1 MGTGSFAA
9 RFAAF
14 LAVAVFAAALAAV
27 ALWTREHHRR
37 LEDAVASQAGFVLS
51 EAKAGLEARLNLGLA
66 LADLP
71 QVETLLDRARTA
83 LPGTVAVAV
92 VDEAG
97 TVIFSTDPVEVGD
110 AVAVRN
116 ADPAFWFRKTG
127 DERLYGIGL
136 TTSFDTS
143 AGTVLLR
150 LPATVVDEPVQRY
163 ALQLSIG
170 ALAVAVP
177 VGLLAWLAGLRLARG
192 PRRSLS
198 ALADELEALAAGE
211 PQVPSRGTAA
221 GEELGVPIRAF
232 SAAIR
237 ERVAV
242 LAEAEKEVSRLDEMA

>member
-14 LAVAVFAAALAAV
+14 LAVAIFAAALAGV
-27 ALWTREHHRR
+27 TLWSREHHRR
-37 LEDAVASQAGFVLS
+37 LEEAVASQAGFVLS

-71 QVETLLDRARTA
+71 QVETLLDRARRA
-83 LPGTVAVAV
+83 LPEALSVAVL
-92 VDEAG
+92 DEAG
-97 TVIFSTDPVEVGD
+97 TVVFSTDPVEVGD
-110 AVAVRN
+110 GVAELSGESG
-116 ADPAFWFRKTG
+116 FWSRRAG
-127 DERLYGIGL
+127 AERLYGIGL
-136 TTSFDTS
+136 TTSFDTN

-150 LPATVVDEPVQRY
+150 LPTAAVNEPLQRY

-170 ALAVAVP
+170 ALAIAVP
-177 VGLLAWLAGLRLARG
+177 VGLIALLVGLRLARG
-192 PRRSLS
+192 PRQSLS

-211 PQVPSRGTAA
+211 PAVPSRGAAA

-232 SAAIR
+232 STAVR

-242 LAEAEKEVSRLDEMA
+242 LQAAEKEIARLDEMA